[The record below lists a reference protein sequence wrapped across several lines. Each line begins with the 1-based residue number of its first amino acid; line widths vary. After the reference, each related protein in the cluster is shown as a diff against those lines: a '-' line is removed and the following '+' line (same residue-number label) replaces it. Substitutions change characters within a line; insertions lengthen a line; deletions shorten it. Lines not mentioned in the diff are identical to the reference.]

1 MPSLMIRVIA
11 RQPQRTKLP
20 KPRMSDE
27 AHPVF
32 ELGAPGQQSVPLS
45 FLWKQPSDPGPTSSA
60 KEGLF
65 FLGGRAS
72 LHSRGWRVLR
82 KSSLCDSPPSNSLA
96 QDQPG
101 HIRLDSH
108 KNYK

>member
-1 MPSLMIRVIA
+1 MMRVIA
-11 RQPQRTKLP
+11 KVTPRGPSSP

-32 ELGAPGQQSVPLS
+32 ELGAPWQQSDSTELS
-45 FLWKQPSDPGPTSSA
+45 LETASEPGPTSVL
-60 KEGLF
+60 KRGCF

-82 KSSLCDSPPSNSLA
+82 
-96 QDQPG
+96 QP
-101 HIRLDSH
+101 L
-108 KNYK
+108 